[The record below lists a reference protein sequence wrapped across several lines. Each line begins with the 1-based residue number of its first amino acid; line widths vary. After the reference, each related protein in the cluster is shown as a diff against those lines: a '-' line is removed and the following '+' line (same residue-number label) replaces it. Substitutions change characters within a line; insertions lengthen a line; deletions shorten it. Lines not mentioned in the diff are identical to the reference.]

1 MLWSKLFLKGLLL
14 LTLTGFMAPASA
26 LAAGSRVALLVGS
39 GQAPFKAAAQGV
51 ENCLSSQAGDV
62 ELLRFQMPKEEAER
76 AKVLSQVASAR
87 VDLVVALGSLA
98 VDEASEIINNTP
110 IVAGMVMD
118 LKQGGGNMTGVSL
131 EIPIEIQL
139 AWMKRFLPQAN
150 TVGIVYNPQENSA
163 KVASFSDVA
172 LGRSVKIEGRTV
184 SAPNELMP
192 ALEGLGN
199 DVDVLLG
206 ISDKV
211 ALTSKTAQKVLLFS
225 FRNRIPFVGLS
236 EAWVKAGALY
246 ALDRDYE
253 DIGTQC
259 GELALGILNGAQV
272 ADVAPA
278 FPRKIRYSL
287 NMKSADRMKLRL
299 ASALVEGATKVY

>member
-1 MLWSKLFLKGLLL
+1 MFWSKLFLKGLLL
-14 LTLTGFMAPASA
+14 LTLTGLMAPASA
-26 LAAGSRVALLVGS
+26 LAEDRRVAVLVGS
-39 GQAPFKAAAQGV
+39 GQAPFKAAAQGL
-51 ENCLSSQAGDV
+51 ENYFSSQAGDV
-62 ELLRFQMPKEEAER
+62 ELLRFQMSKEKAER
-76 AKVLSQVASAR
+76 AKVLSQVATSG

-98 VDEASEIINNTP
+98 VDEASGIIDNTP

-118 LKQGGGNMTGVSL
+118 LKQGGSNMTGVSL

-139 AWMKRFLPQAN
+139 DWMKRFLPRAT
-150 TVGIVYNPQENSA
+150 TVGIIYNPQENSA
-163 KVASFSDVA
+163 KIASFSDVA
-172 LGRSVKIEGRTV
+172 LGRNVKIEGRTV

-192 ALEGLGN
+192 ALEGFGN

-206 ISDKV
+206 IADKV

-253 DIGTQC
+253 DIGVQC
-259 GELALGILNGAQV
+259 GELALDILNGAKV
-272 ADVAPA
+272 AELAPVY
-278 FPRKIRYSL
+278 PRKIRYSL